1 MTEWIIFVPQCSAV
15 CAIEIVIN
23 LCIHN
28 VWLIFSVRRAHKK
41 KKNEVENFYES
52 RKRDR
57 ESETLNHDDFLAM
70 AHSNASYK

>member
-1 MTEWIIFVPQCSAV
+1 MTEWIILVPQCSAV

-41 KKNEVENFYES
+41 GMKLRIFMN
-52 RKRDR
+52 RKERER